1 MSDSGEH
8 KLAEDSPKIN
18 RVTFVG
24 ASSIILVIALWGI
37 IAPENA
43 AETIGVLVNWVSEG
57 LGWYYILLATV
68 ILVFVV
74 IVAVS
79 KYGKITLGPVESK
92 PDYNLFTWG
101 AMLFAA
107 GIGIDLMFFSVSE
120 PVTQYLQPPQ
130 VEPESLEATRDAVV
144 WALFHYGIT
153 GWAMYALMGMTLGY
167 FAFRRGLPLA
177 VRAALYP
184 IIGKRI
190 HGRPGHAVDIAA
202 ALGTVFGV
210 ATSLGIGVVQ
220 LNFGLNFMFGIPQG
234 TAAQIGLIVLAVLMA
249 TMSAVSGVDRGI
261 RRLSQLNVI
270 LAAALMLFVLFAD
283 NPVYLLDAL
292 VLNIG
297 DYIAN
302 FGDMTLNTFAYDRP
316 TEWLN
321 SWTLFFWAWWIAW
334 APFVGLFLARI
345 SRGRTIREFVAAT
358 LIIPFMF
365 TATFLSVFGNSA
377 LRLVREGNEEF
388 GQVAANTPEQGF
400 YTLLAQYPGVTFSA
414 GLATVVGLLLY
425 VTSADSGALVLGN
438 LTSKLS
444 TSTAEATSGVRVFWS
459 AVIGVLT
466 LAMLIVG
473 GVGTLQN
480 ATIIMGLPFSVVMVL
495 VMWGLYK
502 ALRQEGQGTDQF
514 LPAGGSE
521 GKSDAE
527 SERVAAKR

>member
-1 MSDSGEH
+1 MSSSTGFKDS
-8 KLAEDSPKIN
+8 
-18 RVTFVG
+18 
-24 ASSIILVIALWGI
+24 
-37 IAPENA
+37 
-43 AETIGVLVNWVSEG
+43 VLHPARHG
-57 LGWYYILLATV
+57 DT
-68 ILVFVV
+68 VFVV
-74 IVAVS
+74 IVACPS
-79 KYGKITLGPVESK
+79 TARSLGPVESK
-92 PDYNLFTWG
+92 PDFNLFTWG

-270 LAAALMLFVLFAD
+270 LAAALMLTSVRRQPGVPAGRVGAQHRRLHRQ
-283 NPVYLLDAL
+283 LRRHDAEHL
-292 VLNIG
+292 RV
-297 DYIAN
+297 
-302 FGDMTLNTFAYDRP
+302 RP
-316 TEWLN
+316 AHRWLN

-334 APFVGLFLARI
+334 APFVGLFLAHLA
-345 SRGRTIREFVAAT
+345 GRTIREFVAAT

-377 LRLVREGNEEF
+377 LRLVREGE
-388 GQVAANTPEQGF
+388 GSDRSRRHTGTGLHAVGAVPGRDVQRGPGHGGR
-400 YTLLAQYPGVTFSA
+400 LLF
-414 GLATVVGLLLY
+414 Y

-444 TSTAEATSGVRVFWS
+444 TSTAGPRRGP
-459 AVIGVLT
+459 GVL
-466 LAMLIVG
+466 V
-473 GVGTLQN
+473 
-480 ATIIMGLPFSVVMVL
+480 
-495 VMWGLYK
+495 
-502 ALRQEGQGTDQF
+502 R
-514 LPAGGSE
+514 
-521 GKSDAE
+521 
-527 SERVAAKR
+527 RHRC